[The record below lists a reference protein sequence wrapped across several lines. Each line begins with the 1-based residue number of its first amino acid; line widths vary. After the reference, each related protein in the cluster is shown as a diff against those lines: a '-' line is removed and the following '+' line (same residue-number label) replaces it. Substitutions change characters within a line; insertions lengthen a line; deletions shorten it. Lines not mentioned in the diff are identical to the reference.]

1 MSQLTVLVDTID
13 IYPFILNFASK
24 HTQKA
29 YMTDLKGFFDFLG
42 SHGVQASHPRDLS
55 LIHFIAYRDFMVK
68 EGMSPKTVARKISAI
83 KSLMDWF
90 LDNKHI
96 TNNPA
101 TSLKVGRADA
111 QAPTQ
116 ALTDEEVVK
125 LLNSTKAGSEHQ
137 LMLIFMFMFALRK
150 CELLGIKMSD
160 IYYVGD
166 HLVLKITGKGG
177 KTRELPFNQHA
188 KAALEKFVSLNPPK
202 AEDEILFQY
211 NSASIHKIFK
221 RYSSR
226 VGITKRVSPHSARA
240 TAITKALESGAIIT
254 DVADMAGHA
263 DIKTTQIYWKRRRG
277 LESSPIHKIVY

>member
-1 MSQLTVLVDTID
+1 MQLTVLVDTID

-42 SHGVQASHPRDLS
+42 SHGVHASHPRDLS

-90 LDNKHI
+90 QENKHI
-96 TNNPA
+96 TVNPA
-101 TSLKVGRADA
+101 ASLKIGRADA
-111 QAPTQ
+111 QSPTQ

-125 LLNSTKAGSEHQ
+125 LINSPKAGSEHQ
-137 LMLIFMFMFALRK
+137 LMLIFLFMFGLRK

-166 HLVLKITGKGG
+166 HLVLKITGKAG
-177 KTRELPFNQHA
+177 KMRELPFNQHA
-188 KAALEKFVSLNPPK
+188 KAALEKFLLLNQQK
-202 AEDEILFQY
+202 SEDDILFQY